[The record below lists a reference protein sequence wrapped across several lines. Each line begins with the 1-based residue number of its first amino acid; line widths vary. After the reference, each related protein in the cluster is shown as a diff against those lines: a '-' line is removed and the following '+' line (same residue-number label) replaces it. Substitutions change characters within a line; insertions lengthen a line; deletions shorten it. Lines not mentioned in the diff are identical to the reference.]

1 MHQYPCFY
9 CSTRFYIRESTRVAD
24 SVLLRIWEVSAWGSW
39 GVRLLI
45 QELFKLDRRVVVE
58 LRERH
63 SRDDRRYRLVEVADS
78 DEAISSADVANAT

>member
-1 MHQYPCFY
+1 MHQSPCFC
-9 CSTRFYIRESTRVAD
+9 CSTGFHIRKSTRVAD
-24 SVLLRIWEVSAWGSW
+24 SGLLRKWEVSAWGVR

-45 QELFKLDRRVVVE
+45 QELFELERRVVVE

-78 DEAISSADVANAT
+78 DEAISSADVAIAT